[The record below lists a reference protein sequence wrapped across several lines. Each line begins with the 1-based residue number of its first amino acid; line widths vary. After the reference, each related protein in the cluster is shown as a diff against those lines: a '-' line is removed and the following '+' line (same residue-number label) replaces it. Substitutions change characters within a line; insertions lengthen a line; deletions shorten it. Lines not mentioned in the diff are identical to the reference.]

1 MKRVQLCA
9 KVIAVVTGFTLLG
22 LFPQA
27 QAESLTLEKI
37 KNDGK
42 LTLGYRESSVPFSYL
57 GGDAKPVGLAID
69 LCTAIADKVKS
80 QLNLP
85 NLQITY
91 IPVNPANR
99 IPLLQNGTID
109 VECGSTT
116 NTLDRQ
122 KQIAFSIPTFV
133 GETTWLTLTSSGIT
147 NTRQLS
153 GKTVVITQGSLSLA
167 SGMKLNQD
175 DNLGMTIVNAKD
187 QAESLLMLRSGRVAA
202 FFEDNILQAGLV
214 ANLGK
219 GTQFTYFAN
228 EHAKPD
234 YYGLMLRKDDD
245 EFKQLIDAVIKQ
257 KMASGEFAGLYQK
270 WFDQP
275 IPPRGNNL
283 ELPMSDALKA
293 VITAPKDYV
302 TN

>member
-9 KVIAVVTGFTLLG
+9 QVIAVVTGFTLLG
-22 LFPQA
+22 LVSHA

-37 KNDGK
+37 KNDGT

-57 GGDAKPVGLAID
+57 GSDATPLGLAID
-69 LCTAIADKVKS
+69 LCNAIADQVKS

-85 NLQITY
+85 NLQVKY

-109 VECGSTT
+109 IECGSTT
-116 NTLDRQ
+116 NTLERQ
-122 KQIAFSIPTFV
+122 KQVAFSIPTFV
-133 GETTWLTLTSSGIT
+133 GETTWLTLESSGIT
-147 NTRQLS
+147 NTQQLR
-153 GKTVVITQGSLSLA
+153 GKTVVITQGSLSLG

-175 DNLGMTIVNAKD
+175 QNLGMKIVSAKD

-219 GTQFTYFAN
+219 GTKFTYFAN
-228 EHAKPD
+228 EQAKPD
-234 YYGLMLRKDDD
+234 YFGLMMRKDDKT
-245 EFKQLIDAVIKQ
+245 FKQLTDTVIKQ
-257 KMASGEFAGLYQK
+257 KMASGEFAALYSK
-270 WFDQP
+270 WFEQP
-275 IPPRGNNL
+275 IPPRNNNL
-283 ELPMSDALKA
+283 ELPLSENLKH
-293 VITAPKDYV
+293 VIADPKDYV

>member
-1 MKRVQLCA
+1 MKRVQLCT
-9 KVIAVVTGFTLLG
+9 KVIAIVTGFTLLG
-22 LFPQA
+22 LVSQA

-69 LCTAIADKVKS
+69 LCTAVAEKVKS
-80 QLNLP
+80 QLDLP
-85 NLQITY
+85 NFQIRY

-109 VECGSTT
+109 LECGSTT

-122 KQIAFSIPTFV
+122 KQVAFSIPTFV
-133 GETTWLTLTSSGIT
+133 GETTWLALESSGIT
-147 NTRQLS
+147 NTQQLK

-175 DNLGMTIVNAKD
+175 ANLGMTIVNAKD

-219 GTQFTYFAN
+219 GVKFTYFAN
-228 EHAKPD
+228 EYATPQ
-234 YYGLMLRKDDD
+234 YYGLMLRKDDG
-245 EFKQLIDAVIKQ
+245 EFKQLIDNVIKQ
-257 KMASGEFAGLYQK
+257 KMASGEFAALYKK
-270 WFDQP
+270 WFEQP
-275 IPPRGNNL
+275 IPPRDNNL
-283 ELPMSDALKA
+283 ELPLSEALKG
-293 VITAPKDYV
+293 VIADPKDYV

>member
-1 MKRVQLCA
+1 MKRVQLSA

-22 LFPQA
+22 LISQA
-27 QAESLTLEKI
+27 QAEVLTLEKI

-57 GGDAKPVGLAID
+57 GGDANPLGLAID
-69 LCTAIADKVKS
+69 LCTAIADQVKS

-85 NLQITY
+85 NLQIRF

-99 IPLLQNGTID
+99 IALLQNGTID

-116 NTLDRQ
+116 NTLERQ
-122 KQIAFSIPTFV
+122 RQVAFSIPTFV
-133 GETTWLTLTSSGIT
+133 GETTWLTLESSGIT
-147 NTRQLS
+147 NTQQLR
-153 GKTVVITQGSLSLA
+153 GKTVVITQGSLSLG
-167 SGMKLNQD
+167 SGMRLNQD
-175 DNLGMTIVNAKD
+175 ENLGMTIVNAKD

-219 GTQFTYFAN
+219 GTKFTYFAN

-234 YYGLMLRKDDD
+234 YYGLMLRKDDN
-245 EFKQLIDAVIKQ
+245 EFKQLVDSVIKQ
-257 KMASGEFAGLYQK
+257 KMVSGEYAALYKK
-270 WFDQP
+270 WFEQP

-283 ELPMSDALKA
+283 ELPPSDNLKE
-293 VITAPKDYV
+293 VIAAPKDYV